1 MSQENVEVVRR
12 LLTAFN
18 RDGVEATLEHF
29 DSEVEWIGPPE
40 WPEGRMYK
48 GHDGIRRLA
57 AAWGENFDEYRVDPD
72 RLIDAGDRVVALANQ
87 RGRIKGSAVPIAQ
100 EVGVVGT
107 VRDAM
112 IVHVEA
118 YFSWSEALKAAGLSE

>member
-12 LLTAFN
+12 TLTVFN
-18 RDGVEATLEHF
+18 RDGIEATLENF
-29 DSEVEWIGPPE
+29 DGEVEWIGPPE
-40 WPEGRMYK
+40 WPDDRTYK

-100 EVGVVGT
+100 EVGVIWT

-118 YFSWSEALKAAGLSE
+118 YFSWSEVLEAAGLSE